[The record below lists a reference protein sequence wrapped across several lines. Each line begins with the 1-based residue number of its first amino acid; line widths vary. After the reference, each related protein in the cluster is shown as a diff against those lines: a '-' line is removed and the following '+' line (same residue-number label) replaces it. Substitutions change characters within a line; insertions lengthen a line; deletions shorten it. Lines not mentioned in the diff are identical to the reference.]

1 MDFNRQNIFQATS
14 AKTAV
19 WDAGLRAYMLKVYN
33 YMATGV
39 LLTGIISLISFKMS
53 VVTDSA
59 GTIASFTSF
68 GNAIFFSGLK
78 WVIMLAPL
86 AIVFYM
92 SFGINKMSAA
102 KAQTVFWI
110 FASLMGLSL
119 SWILLVYTG
128 VSVARVFFI
137 TSATF
142 GAMSIYGYT
151 TKRDLTKFGSFLMM
165 GLIGII
171 IASLVNIFMKSSM
184 MYFVISII
192 GVLVFVGLT
201 AYDTQ
206 KIKNMYLVSDSG
218 ELMGKKATAL
228 IAAEA
233 GGINGTLPFI
243 VSAYTGLPVIDADGM
258 GRAFP
263 ELQMCTF
270 GVYGVNC
277 SPVIVRDEK
286 DNEMVVDAENN
297 HASEMFARVICMQM
311 GTKSEICLVVDNDKK
326 N

>member
-39 LLTGIISLISFKMS
+39 LLTGIISLISFKL
-53 VVTDSA
+53 SA
-59 GTIASFTSF
+59 DISASGQIIALKPY
-68 GNAIFFSGLK
+68 GNAIFNSGLK
-78 WVIMLAPL
+78 WIIMLAPL
-86 AIVFYM
+86 AVIFYM
-92 SFGINKMSAA
+92 SFGINKMSTS

-110 FASLMGLSL
+110 FTILMGLSL
-119 SWILLVYTG
+119 SWVLIVFTG

-151 TKRDLTKFGSFLMM
+151 TKRDLTKLGSFLMM

-171 IASLVNIFMKSSM
+171 IASLVNIFLKSSM

-206 KIKNMYLVSDSG
+206 KIKNMYLASDSG
-218 ELMGKKATAL
+218 ELMGKKAVMGAL
-228 IAAEA
+228 TLYLDF
-233 GGINGTLPFI
+233 INLFI
-243 VSAYTGLPVIDADGM
+243 MLL
-258 GRAFP
+258 R
-263 ELQMCTF
+263 LF
-270 GVYGVNC
+270 GQ
-277 SPVIVRDEK
+277 R
-286 DNEMVVDAENN
+286 
-297 HASEMFARVICMQM
+297 R
-311 GTKSEICLVVDNDKK
+311 
-326 N
+326 